1 MHSSHVLK
9 KANALDII
17 EVDGLFYPHPI
28 NVSTLVWFSPIVQ
41 M

>member
-1 MHSSHVLK
+1 M